1 MEPFAF
7 GMDAPA
13 AGLSAGESSGRL
25 HIADTAISHGDLLE
39 AATSSSW
46 AMGMSYAN
54 TEVQSVQD
62 WNAFAPYWSPSASKP
77 QDEAQEFVLADGGA
91 VSNTNI
97 ISLLQR
103 KVHRI
108 VSVISSSVPLQSSDN
123 WDPAVGDLSKDDM
136 DFIVPAW

>member
-1 MEPFAF
+1 ME
-7 GMDAPA
+7 APA
-13 AGLSAGESSGRL
+13 VGLGASDTSGRL
-25 HIADTAISHGDLLE
+25 HIADASTSHGDLLE

-46 AMGMSYAN
+46 AMGMSYA
-54 TEVQSVQD
+54 TTDVESIQD
-62 WNAFAPYWSPSASKP
+62 WNAFAPYWSPSASNP
-77 QDEAQEFVLADGGA
+77 QEHAQEFTLADGGA

-108 VSVISSSVPLQSSDN
+108 VSVISSSIPMQSSDN
-123 WDPAVGDLSKDDM
+123 WDPAVGELSKDDM